1 MKLVKLT
8 LMASFDESENLLFNY
23 NGPKIKI
30 KKHWNSPVFFSYLT
44 IRSESVASI
53 VKVEFGF
60 NSSDKIF
67 LATAVST
74 VS

>member
-8 LMASFDESENLLFNY
+8 LMASFGELENLLFNY
-23 NGPKIKI
+23 NEPKIK
-30 KKHWNSPVFFSYLT
+30 KKNTGIVQCFFGYLT
-44 IRSESVASI
+44 ISSESVASI

>member
-1 MKLVKLT
+1 MKLIKLT
-8 LMASFDESENLLFNY
+8 LMASFDELKNLLFNY
-23 NGPKIKI
+23 NELKIKI

-44 IRSESVASI
+44 ISSESVASI